1 VACPR
6 LHYAK
11 LMKTLL
17 FTVTILG
24 ALSSGAAYAAPL
36 PHAVSGVLTSGDEPV
51 KDHLLVE
58 AKIDGR
64 LVAATY
70 TKDGRFGYDP
80 YFKVPADDPFT
91 PEAEGVND
99 GDTVQLYIDGTLFL
113 EFTFESGRISNFVED
128 ISNLF
133 NDPPV
138 ASTETSLRGVVGY
151 SVLLDASGSTDPNG
165 GDLMYMWS
173 HGDGS
178 TTVGKITSHTYYAVG
193 EHTITLTVSDP
204 QGLEDSA
211 DVTITVEPPPGPCGW
226 IHSAAEGGRQMKVTT
241 EGWETTAWLT
251 TLDPTT
257 VSILQFDETFL
268 HTHLP
273 AIHGENMFALI
284 CDHSKLVYPVYV
296 ETGVPES
303 ILNYGA
309 KIRLYTWRVG
319 AWHPIGLSGV
329 IAGEDRAWA
338 YLDDADLGEGIYLVG
353 VDQSAS
359 SPRVNEITILRKG
372 KSTEIT
378 ARFEHSEPLH
388 NAYLRV
394 DDRLVGVS
402 GVAHEE
408 ISFDV
413 RDLTPGRHVVKINGL
428 EKKIMI
434 HSDENIYFLFSLSA
448 LPVVLTTLTYKKFN

>member
-1 VACPR
+1 MACPR

-11 LMKTLL
+11 LVKTLL
-17 FTVTILG
+17 LAVTILG
-24 ALSSGAAYAAPL
+24 VLSSGAAYAAPL
-36 PHAVSGVLTSGDEPV
+36 PHAVSGVLTSGGEPV
-51 KDHLLVE
+51 MDHLLVE
-58 AKIDGR
+58 AKIGGK

-91 PEAEGVND
+91 PGVDGGKD
-99 GDTVQLYIDGTLFL
+99 GDTVELYLDGTLFL

-128 ISNLF
+128 ISNFF

-151 SVLLDASGSTDPNG
+151 SVLLDASESTDPND
-165 GDLMYMWS
+165 GDLTYRWS

-178 TTVGKITSHTYYAVG
+178 TNVGEITSYTYYTVGGHTA
-193 EHTITLTVSDP
+193 TLTVTDP
-204 QGLEDSA
+204 LGLEDSA
-211 DVTITVEPPPGPCGW
+211 DVTITVDPSPAPCGW
-226 IHSAAEGGRQMKVTT
+226 TNSVAEGGRQMEVTT
-241 EGWETTAWLT
+241 EGGETTVWLT

-257 VSILQFDETFL
+257 VSVLQFDEAFL
-268 HTHLP
+268 HNNLP
-273 AIHGENMFALI
+273 AIHGERMFALI

-296 ETGVPES
+296 ETVVPES

-319 AWHPIGLSGV
+319 AWHPVQLSGV

-338 YLDDADLGEGIYLVG
+338 YLDAADLGEGIYLVG

-359 SPRVNEITILRKG
+359 SPNVNEITILRKE
-372 KSTEIT
+372 KSTKIT
-378 ARFEHSEPLH
+378 ARFDRPEPLY
-388 NAYLRV
+388 NAYIRV
-394 DDRLVGVS
+394 DDRLVCVS
-402 GVAHEE
+402 GVAQEE
-408 ISFDV
+408 VRFDV
-413 RDLTPGRHVVKINGL
+413 RDLAPGRHVVKVNGL
-428 EKKIMI
+428 EKEIMI

-448 LPVVLTTLTYKKFN
+448 LPVALTTLIFKKFS

>member
-1 VACPR
+1 
-6 LHYAK
+6 
-11 LMKTLL
+11 MKTLL

-99 GDTVQLYIDGTLFL
+99 GDTVQLYIAGTLFL

-138 ASTETSLRGVVGY
+138 AYTETSLRGVVGY
-151 SVLLDASGSTDPNG
+151 SILLDASGSTDPNG
-165 GDLMYMWS
+165 GDLTYTWS

-178 TTVGKITSHTYYAVG
+178 TTVGEITSHTYYTVG
-193 EHTITLTVSDP
+193 EHTTTLTVSDP
-204 QGLEDSA
+204 QDLEDSI
-211 DVTITVEPPPGPCGW
+211 DVTITVEPPLGPCGW
-226 IHSAAEGGRQMKVTT
+226 THSAAEGGRQMKVTT

-268 HTHLP
+268 QNQLP

-296 ETGVPES
+296 ETEVSES

-319 AWHPIGLSGV
+319 AWHPIQLSGV
-329 IAGEDRAWA
+329 IAGENRAWA
-338 YLDDADLGEGIYLVG
+338 YLDDAALGEGIYLVA

-359 SPRVNEITILRKG
+359 SPRVNEITILRKE
-372 KSTEIT
+372 KSTKIT
-378 ARFEHSEPLH
+378 AKFDYVEPLH

-402 GVAHEE
+402 GVAQEE

-413 RDLTPGRHVVKINGL
+413 RDLQPGRHVVKINGM
-428 EKKIMI
+428 EKEIMI
-434 HSDENIYFLFSLSA
+434 HSDENIYFLLSLSA
-448 LPVVLTTLTYKKFN
+448 LPVALTTLAFKKFS